1 MARPDAISIF
11 LPFHHWKTPDATFSR
26 HCYHTGDMK
35 SNGTINVQI
44 DRMVRRIS
52 RKFRPDRIILFGSR
66 ARGDSKPGSD
76 VDLLVIMTVR
86 GSLRKK
92 RVELRL
98 AVHDI
103 QVPKDILVV
112 RPEDAEVQ
120 KDIPGT
126 IVRYALREGRTLY
139 ARA

>member
-1 MARPDAISIF
+1 
-11 LPFHHWKTPDATFSR
+11 
-26 HCYHTGDMK
+26 MK